1 MNATVFTNYM
11 QVRWRNRIR
20 VRLWHIVFIAVSAPV
35 NEPIRLLVFVFPQ
48 MTWTKPLLMR
58 AVLNLN
64 YTVLFSDLDTVW
76 LKPAVWS
83 MTSVLDTYNA
93 DITAMPGNKS
103 YICGMH
109 AYQLISVGGSLL
121 IGFAS

>member
-1 MNATVFTNYM
+1 
-11 QVRWRNRIR
+11 
-20 VRLWHIVFIAVSAPV
+20 
-35 NEPIRLLVFVFPQ
+35 
-48 MTWTKPLLMR
+48 MTWTKPVLMR

-93 DITAMPGNKS
+93 DVTAMPGNNVLGRGTS
-103 YICGMH
+103 ANLFFIHWPCIIM
-109 AYQLISVGGSLL
+109 SLFPSAVRMTEVHER
-121 IGFAS
+121 GT